1 MQLSRES
8 PALKICLNPWMTNL
22 QLHEEITALP
32 QLPSVRGP
40 DPILEQAVK
49 VELRQQVRRDEV
61 SQDGEQLLPVAL
73 SACTHGFPG
82 SRCGAPGTAAAPT
95 RRGGT
100 RRASSGLP
108 LPAGTSRHMPVPA
121 VLLCQSPLGAAPR
134 ALGTGALGRRPQ
146 RPLNSAPGRAP
157 APPGCLSPP
166 SCLFQL
172 QLQAQRLDSLSRL
185 SLQQNSA
192 LTPCSPQGRCR
203 GRVLPLPGAR
213 CRRRLKNCLKKHFHH
228 TGVEAEPVLDT
239 ATLCTDRDLV
249 HSAESSP
256 NFDHPDEH

>member
-157 APPGCLSPP
+157 APPGCLPIPPP
-166 SCLFQL
+166 SFSC
-172 QLQAQRLDSLSRL
+172 SSRL
-185 SLQQNSA
+185 SDWTLSHVSLFSKTLLSLLA
-192 LTPCSPQGRCR
+192 LR
-203 GRVLPLPGAR
+203 
-213 CRRRLKNCLKKHFHH
+213 KE
-228 TGVEAEPVLDT
+228 GVEDVSSLACRPV
-239 ATLCTDRDLV
+239 
-249 HSAESSP
+249 
-256 NFDHPDEH
+256 